1 MTELERS
8 AEPEWVPVLREFARA
23 SGHELRN
30 ALNALVVNLEVVRS
44 RPDAV
49 DDSVR
54 LFVQQAVDQAEES
67 VRLAEGTISLL
78 NTVVRAIDA
87 TGSLNAE
94 AVDQGGVRLGAEVIF
109 SIPERS
115 LGTHREE

>member
-1 MTELERS
+1 MTEPARDP
-8 AEPEWVPVLREFARA
+8 EPEWVPVLRDFART

-54 LFVQQAVDQAEES
+54 LFVQQAVDQAEDS

-78 NTVVRAIDA
+78 NTIVRAIDS
-87 TGSLNAE
+87 TGTLRAE
-94 AVDQGGVRLGAEVIF
+94 AAEPGGVRLGSEVIL

-115 LGTHREE
+115 SGIHREE